1 MKNTTARTIAATAA
15 ALALITG
22 PAVAHAVT
30 TKRVSSTYAAD
41 SAPVL
46 YLSGAIRCSG
56 GVYSAIADSGHSPY
70 GIASVTTASSY
81 VRVTFTQTLSTV
93 GDMQI
98 TPDETYVQAGIS
110 MGGSVGLSYVNIL
123 FAKDGNAI
131 SPASACLTSSNVWL
145 NGHGHIG

>member
-1 MKNTTARTIAATAA
+1 MNRTLKTAA
-15 ALALITG
+15 ALGLALVVGAT
-22 PAVAHAVT
+22 AAQAAT

-56 GVYSAIADSGHSPY
+56 GVYSAIADAGHSPY
-70 GIASVTTASSY
+70 GIASVTTTSTY
-81 VRVTFTQTLSTV
+81 VRVTFTQPLSAV

-98 TPDETYVQAGIS
+98 TPDETYAQAGVA

-123 FAKDGNAI
+123 FAKDGNPV
-131 SPASACLTSSNVWL
+131 SPASVCYSGSNVWL
-145 NGHGHIG
+145 NGHGFVA